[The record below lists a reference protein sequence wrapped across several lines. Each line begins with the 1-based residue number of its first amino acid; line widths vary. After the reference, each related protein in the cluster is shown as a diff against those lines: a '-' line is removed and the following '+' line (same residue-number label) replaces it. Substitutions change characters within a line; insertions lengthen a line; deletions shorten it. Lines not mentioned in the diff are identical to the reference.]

1 MFDDGACAAQGD
13 SFTCGLHAVYNATL
27 LACRCRPLD
36 PPRCAVG
43 PAANI
48 VVYLPHAAPHHRDA
62 TCFCSIFVSLRA
74 VLGFLRL
81 VDAVSL
87 ALAKPS
93 ELRGALQ

>member
-1 MFDDGACAAQGD
+1 
-13 SFTCGLHAVYNATL
+13 VYNAAL
-27 LACRCRPLD
+27 LAYRRRPLD
-36 PPRCAVG
+36 PPRCAVDA
-43 PAANI
+43 AANI

-81 VDAVSL
+81 VNAVSL

-93 ELRGALQ
+93 ELCGALQ